1 MQITQKG
8 RQTWL
13 FDGPLGIVGRAATCG
28 PREGEGPLAADF
40 DHIFPDLRI
49 GEVSFEKAEQKMEE
63 YAARRAIAKASL
75 TPDEIDIMFAGDLI
89 NQITPSGFTARSLAI
104 PYLGLFNACA
114 TAMEGLAL
122 AALCVSSGAAKTAL
136 VAASSHTCTAE
147 RQFRY
152 PNEYG
157 SQKPPYSQSTA
168 TAAGA
173 AVVAAEAA
181 PVEIKAITVGRVRDE
196 HITDP
201 FAMGAAM
208 APAFADTVQI
218 HLQERGVQPDY
229 YDLILSGDL
238 GHVGQDIAR
247 ELFQLQGVAIADEQ
261 LGDCGLMLYGASTK
275 VFSGGSGCGCAA
287 AVGFGHICRMISD
300 GEVKRV
306 LLCATGA
313 LLSPV
318 SSEQKESIPSIS
330 HAVALERGK

>member
-218 HLQERGVQPDY
+218 HLQERGVKPDY

-247 ELFQLQGVAIADEQ
+247 ELLQLQGVTIADEQ